1 MALKDVE
8 CDAGQ
13 KGIAHGG
20 LLREVVLGRKLGAL
34 AVPPTPLVDDE
45 LHLRLAFGGA
55 HGVPVVGD
63 NALHDA
69 APSEQIV
76 VVVAVKGQSVASR
89 KLSWAP
95 RGVVVDRK
103 SPKVAALRIGI

>member
-1 MALKDVE
+1 DGLCDGGHGDFVGMALKNVE

-34 AVPPTPLVDDE
+34 AVPPAPLVDDE

-76 VVVAVKGQSVASR
+76 VVVAVEVQSVASR

-95 RGVVVDRK
+95 RGV
-103 SPKVAALRIGI
+103 